1 MWARWGSVG
10 REGGDGM
17 NWEVRIDK
25 YTLLRV
31 KQTDSGK
38 LLYYMAQKVQLSAL

>member
-1 MWARWGSVG
+1 MVG
-10 REGGDGM
+10 VGGERGGDGM

-25 YTLLRV
+25 YTLLGV